1 MLLKS
6 SEVAKELGVHKNTII
21 RMANDGKIPSY
32 LLDNGHNDRG
42 HYRFDLEEVKVAL
55 STHRLDEE
63 EE

>member
-32 LLDNGHNDRG
+32 LLDNGHNGRG
-42 HYRFDLEEVKVAL
+42 HYRFDLEKVKAALLIDNDEVEK
-55 STHRLDEE
+55 
-63 EE
+63 